1 MTTKAQNIFPEHISL
16 KELSKIYDLKNEMQD
31 IKEQF
36 RFTLHDFAGQV
47 CALFVNFYLVST

>member
-47 CALFVNFYLVST
+47 CALFLNFYLVST